1 MKRFR
6 EEPFIMEERIEM
18 MIRKAVPQDL
28 DALIALIVRRM
39 AWMDEQGIKQWN
51 TGDYL
56 GIYPP
61 AYFLLRIT
69 SGELFVAWDGQLCGM
84 AALLEQD
91 ERWQD
96 GLPAYYV
103 HHLAA
108 DPRCPGT
115 GAALLRFAEE
125 KALQKGHGVVRLDA
139 QRGNEALNAWYAR
152 QGYRYVGL
160 MREGSYEGIL
170 REKRLIRN
178 TSC

>member
-6 EEPFIMEERIEM
+6 EEPFIMGERIEM

-39 AWMDEQGIKQWN
+39 AWMDEQGIEQWN

-61 AYFLLRIT
+61 AYCLLRIT

-139 QRGNEALNAWYAR
+139 QRGNETLNAWYAR

>member
-39 AWMDEQGIKQWN
+39 AWMDEQGIEQWN

-61 AYFLLRIT
+61 AYFLWRIT

-84 AALLEQD
+84 EIPLWKSSSWYAIRMEASIF
-91 ERWQD
+91 
-96 GLPAYYV
+96 Y
-103 HHLAA
+103 
-108 DPRCPGT
+108 PGIK
-115 GAALLRFAEE
+115 GAVPLLRTSPPAGRTACRLPGSVFACQAISAAGGRSM
-125 KALQKGHGVVRLDA
+125 K
-139 QRGNEALNAWYAR
+139 
-152 QGYRYVGL
+152 
-160 MREGSYEGIL
+160 
-170 REKRLIRN
+170 
-178 TSC
+178 

>member
-6 EEPFIMEERIEM
+6 EEPFIMGERIEM

-39 AWMDEQGIKQWN
+39 AWMDEQGIEQWN

-84 AALLEQD
+84 AALAQGPPCFASLK
-91 ERWQD
+91 RRRCRRGMGWC
-96 GLPAYYV
+96 AWMRS
-103 HHLAA
+103 AA
-108 DPRCPGT
+108 MKRSTRGMRGRGT
-115 GAALLRFAEE
+115 VMSG
-125 KALQKGHGVVRLDA
+125 
-139 QRGNEALNAWYAR
+139 
-152 QGYRYVGL
+152 
-160 MREGSYEGIL
+160 
-170 REKRLIRN
+170 
-178 TSC
+178 

>member
-6 EEPFIMEERIEM
+6 EEPFIMGERIEM

-39 AWMDEQGIKQWN
+39 AWMDEQGIEQWN

-115 GAALLRFAEE
+115 GFASLKRRRCRRGMGGCAWMRSAAMKRST
-125 KALQKGHGVVRLDA
+125 
-139 QRGNEALNAWYAR
+139 RG
-152 QGYRYVGL
+152 
-160 MREGSYEGIL
+160 MRGRGTVMSG
-170 REKRLIRN
+170 
-178 TSC
+178 

>member
-6 EEPFIMEERIEM
+6 EEPFIMGERIEM

-39 AWMDEQGIKQWN
+39 AWMDEQGIEQWN

-108 DPRCPGT
+108 DPRWHRGRP
-115 GAALLRFAEE
+115 ASLR
-125 KALQKGHGVVRLDA
+125 
-139 QRGNEALNAWYAR
+139 
-152 QGYRYVGL
+152 
-160 MREGSYEGIL
+160 
-170 REKRLIRN
+170 
-178 TSC
+178 

>member
-6 EEPFIMEERIEM
+6 EEPFIMGERIEM

-39 AWMDEQGIKQWN
+39 AWMDEQGIEQWN

-115 GAALLRFAEE
+115 GAACFASL
-125 KALQKGHGVVRLDA
+125 KRRRCRRVMGWCAWMRSAAMKRST
-139 QRGNEALNAWYAR
+139 RG
-152 QGYRYVGL
+152 
-160 MREGSYEGIL
+160 MRGRGTVMSG
-170 REKRLIRN
+170 
-178 TSC
+178 

>member
-6 EEPFIMEERIEM
+6 EEPFIMGERIEM

-39 AWMDEQGIKQWN
+39 AWMDEQGIEQWN
-51 TGDYL
+51 TEDYL

-139 QRGNEALNAWYAR
+139 QRGNETLNAWYAR